1 MPERGGELPSRVI
14 QSKLRNKYSES
25 PHILFFHSEQVRGS
39 QGATIK
45 SAAEAVPAEL
55 IRRFFEV
62 SGAAVAG
69 LHHIAQNLG
78 GRMTI
83 DSLVCMCVSLSIP

>member
-25 PHILFFHSEQVRGS
+25 PHILFFHPEQVRGS
-39 QGATIK
+39 LGVK